1 MSNTKLWCRKVFAAE
16 QKKRELKKLFLKS
29 KSLDKKKKIRTN
41 QKHEMN
47 KLQTM
52 WIKLNQK
59 SMISD
64 QILLKKNSIEDENYK
79 EIYNFD
85 RLI

>member
-29 KSLDKKKKIRTN
+29 KSLDKKKKKIRTN

-52 WIKLNQK
+52 
-59 SMISD
+59 
-64 QILLKKNSIEDENYK
+64 
-79 EIYNFD
+79 
-85 RLI
+85 